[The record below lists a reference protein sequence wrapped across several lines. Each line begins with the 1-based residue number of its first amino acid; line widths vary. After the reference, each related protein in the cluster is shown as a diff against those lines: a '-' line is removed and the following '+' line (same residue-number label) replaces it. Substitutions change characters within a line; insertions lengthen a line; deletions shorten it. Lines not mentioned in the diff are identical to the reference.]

1 MKFSL
6 KKISVICLS
15 IFIIGTVDIA
25 SAHHSFA
32 MFDRD
37 TEVVMA
43 GEVVRWAF
51 NSPHV
56 ALYIRNA
63 EDGEVWAF
71 EGGAPPGLVTDDPP
85 MNGFTFQPGDPV
97 EMVVCPLR
105 DGRNGGALG
114 IVIKDDIWYTPND
127 GGCGPNFEA
136 WQDWYPKGYMSKQA
150 ALDAGETIPES
161 D

>member
-1 MKFSL
+1 MKIVL
-6 KKISVICLS
+6 KKLFVIALAAFS
-15 IFIIGTVDIA
+15 FGAVDIA

-37 TEVVMA
+37 SEVVVS

-56 ALYIRNA
+56 AIYIRNA

-85 MNGFTFQPGDPV
+85 MNGYTFQPGD
-97 EMVVCPLR
+97 EIELVVCPLR
-105 DGRNGGALG
+105 DGRHGGAIG
-114 IVIKDDIWYTPND
+114 IIMKDDIWYTPND
-127 GGCGPNFEA
+127 GGCGPNFDA
-136 WQDWYPKGYMSKQA
+136 WVDWYPKGYLSKQS

>member
-1 MKFSL
+1 MMK
-6 KKISVICLS
+6 
-15 IFIIGTVDIA
+15 IGLQKLFLIVLIAIGFGAVDIA

-32 MFDRD
+32 MFERE
-37 TEVVMA
+37 TEVVKK

-56 ALYIRNA
+56 AIYIRNA

-85 MNGFTFQPGDPV
+85 MNGFTFQPGDAV

-105 DGRNGGALG
+105 DGRNGGAIG
-114 IVIKDDIWYTPND
+114 IIIKDDIWYTPND

-136 WQDWYPKGYMSKQA
+136 WRDWYPKGYLSKQA
-150 ALDAGETIPES
+150 ALDAGETIPE
-161 D
+161 

>member
-1 MKFSL
+1 MMK
-6 KKISVICLS
+6 
-15 IFIIGTVDIA
+15 IGLQKLFLIVLIAIGFGAVDIA

-32 MFDRD
+32 MFERE
-37 TEVVMA
+37 TEVVKK

-56 ALYIRNA
+56 AIYIRNA

-71 EGGAPPGLVTDDPP
+71 EGGAPPGLVTDDPH
-85 MNGFTFQPGDPV
+85 MNGFTFQPGDAV

-105 DGRNGGALG
+105 DGRNGGAIG
-114 IVIKDDIWYTPND
+114 IIIKDDIWYTPND

-136 WQDWYPKGYMSKQA
+136 WRDWYPKGYLSKQA
-150 ALDAGETIPES
+150 ALDAGETIPE
-161 D
+161 

>member
-1 MKFSL
+1 MKTGLIKLFVLALTVCS
-6 KKISVICLS
+6 
-15 IFIIGTVDIA
+15 FGAIGVA

-32 MFDRD
+32 MFARE
-37 TEVVMA
+37 TEVVKT

-56 ALYIRNA
+56 AIYIRNA

-85 MNGFTFQPGDPV
+85 MNGFTFQPGDAV

-105 DGRNGGALG
+105 DGRNGGAIG
-114 IVIKDDIWYTPND
+114 IIIKDDIWYTPND

-150 ALDAGETIPES
+150 ALDAGETLPE
-161 D
+161 

>member
-51 NSPHV
+51 NSPHSAV
-56 ALYIRNA
+56 YIRTDN
-63 EDGEVWAF
+63 DEVWAF
-71 EGGAPPGLVTDDPP
+71 EGSAPASLVTRSPA
-85 MNGFTFQPGDPV
+85 MNGFTFQPGDKLTV
-97 EMVVCPLR
+97 VVCPLR
-105 DGRNGGALG
+105 DGRTGGAIG
-114 IVIKDDIWYTPND
+114 IIIKDGEWYSPND
-127 GGCGPNFEA
+127 GGCGPNVKA
-136 WQDWYPKGYMSKQA
+136 WRDWMPKGYTSKQE
-150 ALDAGETIPES
+150 ALDAGEILPR
-161 D
+161 

>member
-1 MKFSL
+1 MMKIELQKLFL
-6 KKISVICLS
+6 IVLIA
-15 IFIIGTVDIA
+15 IGFGAVDIA

-32 MFDRD
+32 MFERE
-37 TEVVMA
+37 TEVVKK

-56 ALYIRNA
+56 AIYIRNA

-85 MNGFTFQPGDPV
+85 MNGFTFQPGDAV

-105 DGRNGGALG
+105 DGRNGGAIG
-114 IVIKDDIWYTPND
+114 IIIKDDIWYTPND

-136 WQDWYPKGYMSKQA
+136 WRDWYPKGYLSKQA
-150 ALDAGETIPES
+150 ALDAGETIPE
-161 D
+161 

>member
-1 MKFSL
+1 MKIDL
-6 KKISVICLS
+6 KKMYLITLTVLS
-15 IFIIGTVDIA
+15 FGLVGIA

-37 TEVVMA
+37 TEIVMN

-56 ALYIRNA
+56 AIYIRNA

-97 EMVVCPLR
+97 ELVVCPLR
-105 DGRNGGALG
+105 DGRRGGAIG

-127 GGCGPNFEA
+127 GGCGPNFDA
-136 WQDWYPKGYMSKQA
+136 WVDWKAKGYMSKQA
-150 ALDAGETIPES
+150 ALDAGETLPE
-161 D
+161 